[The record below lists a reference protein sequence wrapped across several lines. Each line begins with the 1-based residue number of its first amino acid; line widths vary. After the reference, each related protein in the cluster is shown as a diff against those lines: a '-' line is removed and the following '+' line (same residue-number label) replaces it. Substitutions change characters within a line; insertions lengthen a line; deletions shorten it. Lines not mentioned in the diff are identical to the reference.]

1 MITLP
6 VHQLPCRENKS
17 LVVSFAWA
25 IYLQKEELV
34 LPRSLLVIAAGS
46 ARAVCAQQQGC
57 RDLPSAGLTEG
68 GTGWLF

>member
-6 VHQLPCRENKS
+6 VHQLPCQENKS

-46 ARAVCAQQQGC
+46 ARAVCSA
-57 RDLPSAGLTEG
+57 AGLQG
-68 GTGWLF
+68 FASCRSD